1 MRASLIN
8 TGTELL
14 LGDVQDA
21 HLAFIAREIFPLGL
35 RIEERRTV
43 PDTDAIGRTL
53 AELLPAYEMLFVTGG
68 LGPTSDDIT
77 RETVA
82 DLLGL
87 ELRQH
92 PELLESLR
100 RRLRLRGVKWTA
112 GITRQADVPSGAQV
126 LPNENGSAPG
136 FYLKANL
143 DPRVSSPHLFV
154 LPGPPRELQPMFRNY
169 VMPILRSIAP
179 SSAIEQRVYRVAGVG
194 ESSVEQAIGEKVLA
208 IPGIELGYCA
218 RPGEVDVRIIGKPET
233 IQQADAVIQTALG
246 PSIFSTTDETL
257 EEVVVR
263 LLKKRNQTL
272 ATAESCTGGLIANR
286 ITNVPGA
293 SSVFIAGYVCYAN
306 QAKINMLNVDPKLIE
321 RHGAVSESVA
331 RTLAE
336 HARACAVCDYAL
348 ATTGVAGPTGGSP
361 EKPVG
366 TVYVG
371 LASAELETIV
381 KKFFFPT
388 DRETFKQL
396 AAQAAFEML
405 RRRLIEDQSSKFQ
418 PPPSKETSNFNVQQ
432 QTRRVL

>member
-1 MRASLIN
+1 MRACLIN

-53 AELLPAYEMLFVTGG
+53 AELFPACEMLFVTGG

-100 RRLRLRGVKWTA
+100 QRLRLRGIKWAA
-112 GITRQADVPSGAQV
+112 GIVRQADVPSGAQV

-136 FYLKANL
+136 FYLKANIN
-143 DPRVSSPHLFV
+143 PRISSPHLFI
-154 LPGPPRELQPMFRNY
+154 LPGPPRELQPMFRKY
-169 VMPILRSIAP
+169 VMPLLQSLAP
-179 SSAIEQRVYRVAGVG
+179 SSAIEQRVYKVAGVG
-194 ESSVEQAIGEKVLA
+194 ESSVEEAIGEKVLA

-218 RPGEVDVRIIGKPET
+218 RPGEVDVRIIGKPEA
-233 IQQADAVIQTALG
+233 IQQADTIIRSALG
-246 PSIFSTTDETL
+246 FSIFSTADETL
-257 EEVVVR
+257 EEIVVR
-263 LLKKRNQTL
+263 LLTKRNQTL

-293 SSVFIAGYVCYAN
+293 SSAFIAGYVCYAN
-306 QAKINMLNVDPKLIE
+306 QAKSDMLNVDPKLVE
-321 RHGAVSESVA
+321 RHGAVSELVA

-336 HARACAVCDYAL
+336 HARACAGCDYAL

-371 LASAELETIV
+371 LASADLETIV
-381 KKFFFPT
+381 KRFFFPT
-388 DRETFKQL
+388 DRESFKQL
-396 AAQAAFEML
+396 AAQSALDLL
-405 RRRLIEDQSSKFQ
+405 RRKLL
-418 PPPSKETSNFNVQQ
+418 KE
-432 QTRRVL
+432 

>member
-1 MRASLIN
+1 MRAGLIN

-21 HLAFIAREIFPLGL
+21 HLAIIAREIFPLGL

-53 AELLPAYEMLFVTGG
+53 AELFPSYEMLFVTGG

-100 RRLRLRGVKWTA
+100 QRLRLRGIKWAA
-112 GITRQADVPSGAQV
+112 GIARQADVPSGAQV

-136 FYLKANL
+136 FYLKAKIN
-143 DPRVSSPHLFV
+143 PRISSPHLFV
-154 LPGPPRELQPMFRNY
+154 LPGPPRELQPMFRKY
-169 VMPILRSIAP
+169 VIPILRSLAP
-179 SSAIEQRVYRVAGVG
+179 SSANEQRIYKIAGMG
-194 ESSVEQAIGEKVLA
+194 ESTVEEAIGEKVLA

-218 RPGEVDVRIIGKPET
+218 RPGEVDVRIIGKPEA
-233 IQQADAVIQTALG
+233 IQQADTIIRSALG
-246 PSIFSTTDETL
+246 FSIFSTADETL

-263 LLKKRNQTL
+263 LLTKRNQTL
-272 ATAESCTGGLIANR
+272 ATAESCTGGLIAHR
-286 ITNVPGA
+286 VTNVPGA
-293 SSVFIAGYVCYAN
+293 SQIFVAGYVCYAN
-306 QAKINMLNVDPKLIE
+306 RAKIGMLNVDRNLIE
-321 RHGAVSESVA
+321 KHGAVSEPVA
-331 RTLAE
+331 RSLAE
-336 HARACAVCDYAL
+336 HVRVCAGSDYAL
-348 ATTGVAGPTGGSP
+348 ATTGIAGPTGGSA

-371 LASAELETIV
+371 LASAESETIA
-381 KKFFFPT
+381 KKFFFST

-396 AAQAAFEML
+396 AAQSALDLL
-405 RRRLIEDQSSKFQ
+405 RRKILA
-418 PPPSKETSNFNVQQ
+418 PT
-432 QTRRVL
+432 

>member
-1 MRASLIN
+1 MRAGLIN

-53 AELLPAYEMLFVTGG
+53 AELLPGYEMLFVTGG

-100 RRLRLRGVKWTA
+100 QRLRLRGIKWAA
-112 GITRQADVPSGAQV
+112 GIARQADVPAGAQV

-136 FYLKANL
+136 FYLKANIN
-143 DPRVSSPHLFV
+143 PRISSPHLFV
-154 LPGPPRELQPMFRNY
+154 LPGPPRELQPMFRKY
-169 VMPILRSIAP
+169 VIPILRFLAP
-179 SSAIEQRVYRVAGVG
+179 SSAIEQRIYKIAGMG
-194 ESSVEQAIGEKVLA
+194 ESSVEEAIGEKVLA

-218 RPGEVDVRIIGKPET
+218 RPGEVDLRTIGKPEP
-233 IQQADAVIQTALG
+233 IQQAEAIIRSALG
-246 PSIFSTTDETL
+246 FSIFSTADETL

-263 LLKKRNQTL
+263 LLTKRNQTL
-272 ATAESCTGGLIANR
+272 ATAESCTGGLIAHR
-286 ITNVPGA
+286 VTNVPGA
-293 SSVFIAGYVCYAN
+293 SQIFVAGYVCYAN
-306 QAKINMLNVDPKLIE
+306 RAKIGMLNVDRNLIE
-321 RHGAVSESVA
+321 KHGAVSEPVA
-331 RTLAE
+331 RSLAE
-336 HARACAVCDYAL
+336 HVRVCAGSDYAL
-348 ATTGVAGPTGGSP
+348 ATTGIAGPTGGSA

-371 LASAELETIV
+371 LASAESETIA
-381 KKFFFPT
+381 KKFFFST

-396 AAQAAFEML
+396 AAQSALDLL
-405 RRRLIEDQSSKFQ
+405 RRKILA
-418 PPPSKETSNFNVQQ
+418 PT
-432 QTRRVL
+432 

>member
-1 MRASLIN
+1 MRVALIN

-43 PDTDAIGRTL
+43 PDTDAIGRAL
-53 AELLPAYEMLFVTGG
+53 AELFPGCEILFVTGG

-77 RETVA
+77 REAIA
-82 DLLGL
+82 DLLRL
-87 ELRQH
+87 ELRQD

-100 RRLRLRGVKWTA
+100 RRLQLRGIKWA
-112 GITRQADVPSGAQV
+112 EGIARQADVPAGAQV

-136 FYLKANL
+136 FYLKADIN
-143 DPRVSSPHLFV
+143 PRFSSPHVFV
-154 LPGPPRELQPMFRNY
+154 LPGPPRELQPMFRKY
-169 VMPILRSIAP
+169 VMPILRSIVP
-179 SSAIEQRVYRVAGVG
+179 SSAIEQQVYKIAGTG
-194 ESSVEQAIGEKVLA
+194 ESSVEEAIGGKVLA

-218 RPGEVDVRIIGKPET
+218 RPGEVDVRIIGKPEA
-233 IQQADAVIQTALG
+233 IQQADAIIKSALG
-246 PSIFSTTDETL
+246 LSIFSRVDETL
-257 EEVVVR
+257 EEVIVKQ
-263 LLKKRNQTL
+263 LTKRNQTL
-272 ATAESCTGGLIANR
+272 AIAESCTGGLVANR

-306 QAKINMLNVDPKLIE
+306 QAKVDMLDMDPKLIE
-321 RHGAVSESVA
+321 EDGAVSESVA
-331 RTLAE
+331 RALAE
-336 HARACAVCDYAL
+336 HARVCAGSNYAL
-348 ATTGVAGPTGGSP
+348 ATTGVAGPSGGSP

-371 LASAELETIV
+371 LASAESETIV

-396 AAQAAFEML
+396 AAQFALDLL
-405 RRRLIEDQSSKFQ
+405 RRRILA
-418 PPPSKETSNFNVQQ
+418 PT
-432 QTRRVL
+432 